1 MRGGAIQGPDP
12 GTIDLSAD
20 RKPLPLLLNEHQVSV
35 CSVKGL
41 RSFMEDEFVSTGDYC
56 AVFDGHG
63 GDAVSRFL
71 RQNLYA
77 FMQAALPSKLAGS
90 GCTGSS
96 TQSDATRNFLPTS
109 AGRASEVKERGP
121 PLSSSVSSPEAHE
134 SNDFDPPHLKWV
146 PTVEDYVIATHSAF
160 EAVDAKVQ
168 RILHWSFQGS
178 TATGVWL
185 HDDGNGTR
193 HVVTG
198 HVGDSRA
205 VLSRLG
211 GSQIIELSRDHKPD
225 RDEERARIESV
236 GGSVIWC
243 GRVDRDGRPIPGT
256 GLYRVNGNLAL
267 SRAIGDRSE
276 RPAVTARPDISV
288 QALTPDDDFL
298 VLATDGLWDV
308 MSTVDVVG
316 FVQALIDE
324 DDGELMADRDLFAA
338 KLVEEALR
346 RGTYDN
352 VTVIIV
358 WLDSISTGSI

>member
-1 MRGGAIQGPDP
+1 MRGGTIQGPDL
-12 GTIDLSAD
+12 GTIDLSVD
-20 RKPLPLLLNEHQVSV
+20 RKPLPLLLNECQVSV

-41 RSFMEDEFVSTGDYC
+41 RSFMEDEFVSTGDFC

-77 FMQAALPSKLAGS
+77 FMQAALPSKLA
-90 GCTGSS
+90 SS
-96 TQSDATRNFLPTS
+96 SATV
-109 AGRASEVKERGP
+109 RASEANGQSP
-121 PLSSSVSSPEAHE
+121 ALSASPEAHATI
-134 SNDFDPPHLKWV
+134 DFATQQEAKWV
-146 PTVEDYVIATHSAF
+146 PTVEDYVLATNSAF

-185 HDDGNGTR
+185 HNNGNGTR
-193 HVVTG
+193 HVITG

-243 GRVDRDGRPIPGT
+243 GKVDRDGRPIPGT

-276 RPAVTARPDISV
+276 RPAVSAKPDISV
-288 QALTPDDDFL
+288 QVLTPDDDFM

-316 FVQALIDE
+316 FIQALIDE

-358 WLDSISTGSI
+358 WLDAVSSGST

>member
-1 MRGGAIQGPDP
+1 MRGGTIQGPDLD
-12 GTIDLSAD
+12 TIDLSTD

-41 RSFMEDEFVSTGDYC
+41 RSFMEDEFVSTGDFC

-77 FMQAALPSKLAGS
+77 FIQAALPSKLAGS
-90 GCTGSS
+90 PSVV
-96 TQSDATRNFLPTS
+96 
-109 AGRASEVKERGP
+109 GRASEVKERSP
-121 PLSSSVSSPEAHE
+121 TSTSSPEAH
-134 SNDFDPPHLKWV
+134 DIVDCDPPQAKWV
-146 PTVEDYVIATHSAF
+146 PTVEDYVLATYSAF

-178 TATGVWL
+178 TATGIWL

-243 GRVDRDGRPIPGT
+243 GRVDRDGRPIQGT

-276 RPAVTARPDISV
+276 RPAVSAKPDISV
-288 QALTPDDDFL
+288 QVLTPDDDFL

-316 FVQALIDE
+316 FIQALIDE

-352 VTVIIV
+352 VTVIIL
-358 WLDSISTGSI
+358 WLDAVSTGSI